1 MTEPTLQLKA
11 ILWKLRYDIN
21 NNLDTSNYVGYEDDE
36 SFDQAETAIT
46 KLIIQ
51 SRIDEVKNHP
61 RKSDNR
67 WRDNRLAELQKELEQ
82 L

>member
-46 KLIIQ
+46 NSLFK
-51 SRIDEVKNHP
+51 VG
-61 RKSDNR
+61 
-67 WRDNRLAELQKELEQ
+67 
-82 L
+82 